1 MDLTKIIEEISAS
14 VENNYNNFKGIY
26 LYGSQVKGTAH
37 KDSDID
43 IVLVFDSELSNNE
56 RLNLAGLI
64 GDIEYKYDVFID
76 SHPYTMSALER
87 NPFYYESVVEEG
99 IYFGKEAA

>member
-1 MDLTKIIEEISAS
+1 MDLTKIIEEIRAS
-14 VENNYNNFKGIY
+14 VASNYNNFKGIY
-26 LYGSQVKGTAH
+26 LYGSRAKGLA
-37 KDSDID
+37 KEDSDID
-43 IVLVFDSELSNNE
+43 VVILFDSELTNDE
-56 RLNLAGLI
+56 ELKLAGLI

-76 SHPYTMSALER
+76 SHPYTMTALER